1 MSRSGLVIAYRG
13 AGNLLNEFWP
23 DIERKIFKNKQRLGI
38 VNFSYGQ
45 PDPRFGTETVPD
57 PLFSP
62 QRNPILFTRI

>member
-13 AGNLLNEFWP
+13 AGNLRNEFWP

-38 VNFSYGQ
+38 VGISNGQ
-45 PDPRFGTETVPD
+45 PVFRFGTDTVLD

-62 QRNPILFTRI
+62 QKNPILLTRI